1 VDTTTALSLLPVA
14 TSVAVYGTVFGAF
27 GVAVRRRRR
36 QGSPPLDRAPRVTV
50 LKPVAGVDE
59 DLRENL
65 ESFARLDYPAFEL
78 LIGVADPRDPAVEVA
93 YAFLRAHPE
102 LDARIVHTDPDA
114 AINPKVAQ
122 LLGLERQATGEI
134 LVISDANVRVAPSYL
149 WSLVAE
155 LSRPGVGLV
164 SSLVAGDGERT
175 WGAAL
180 ENLQL
185 GAQVAPTVGA
195 MTLLSDLPV
204 AVGKSMAMWR
214 RALHRIGGFHVVASV
229 LAEDHLLG
237 RLFQDAGFGVGVAF
251 EPVENRNAVCTLA
264 RTLERHTRWAKMR
277 RAIAP
282 GAFLAEPLGSPFVI
296 ALLTSPLLPSR
307 LALAL
312 LLATAALQIVFATL
326 ALRLLRTRPMAL
338 RFTLLEP
345 VRAVLVQICW
355 LRACVS
361 RRVEWRG
368 HPFYV
373 EADSHLV
380 PAPPSGRFR
389 AALSAIVP

>member
-1 VDTTTALSLLPVA
+1 MDTSNVLGLVPLAASLAVFA
-14 TSVAVYGTVFGAF
+14 TVHGAHAASR
-27 GVAVRRRRR
+27 VLRRKADEV
-36 QGSPPLDRAPRVTV
+36 GRAPRVSI

-59 DLRENL
+59 DLAQNL
-65 ESFARLDYPAFEL
+65 ASFAALDYPAFEL
-78 LIGVADPRDPAVEVA
+78 LLGLADPSDPA
-93 YAFLRAHPE
+93 AFVVKAFVDAHPG
-102 LDARIVHTDPDA
+102 LDVRIVHTDPA
-114 AINPKVAQ
+114 AAVNPKVAQ
-122 LLGLERQATGEI
+122 LLGLERVATGEV

-185 GAQVAPTVGA
+185 GAQVAPTVAA

-214 RALHRIGGFHVVASV
+214 RALVSLGGFAVVGDV
-229 LAEDHLLG
+229 LAEDHVLG
-237 RLFQDAGFGVGVAF
+237 RLFADAGHLVAVDF
-251 EPVENRNAVCTLA
+251 AAVENRNADCTLA

-277 RAIAP
+277 RAIVP
-282 GAFLAEPLGSPFVI
+282 VAFAVEPLGSPFVVAVASLLWLPSPLAVQAI
-296 ALLTSPLLPSR
+296 VLVALLQ
-307 LALAL
+307 
-312 LLATAALQIVFATL
+312 TAVAAASVQ
-326 ALRLLRTRPMAL
+326 ALRGRPMAL
-338 RFTLLEP
+338 RHVVLEP
-345 VRAVLVQICW
+345 LRALLLQLCW

-368 HPFYV
+368 HPFLV
-373 EADSHLV
+373 QADSRLV
-380 PAPPSGRFR
+380 PWPSGRVR
-389 AALSAIVP
+389 ASALAP